1 MNFRRKRSLS
11 SGSIYKSS
19 ASSVPVFVH
28 TPYNSN
34 SALGDGAGRRAPDRS
49 GAGGRPRRAGG
60 RVPARKGARRGST
73 VPRLVPGRVSPGQ
86 PRFRPGGGRSETASV
101 NARPSSLL
109 LRPGRTPP
117 AGDAEPAWRAHQLS
131 GEWRSG
137 RGRRA
142 PHKERG
148 ERRGEKGRQF
158 RDGYSRPRPPVPP
171 VRGRGDNAAELTCR
185 RPRSPGPCWTVPGS
199 PSPLLARRPPPG
211 RGAPPRFRGR
221 RRKSVPAAEP
231 GNLRAGKSLRSLRG
245 AAWRGP
251 RPWRPRSRPAGDFL
265 GSSSARAAARTTGTA
280 GRPESARGL
289 CAPGLRPWR
298 VAIEEGQ
305 ERKTMLEEISSS
317 GHRPVLCMFSTE
329 GSRDY
334 LCFLP

>member
-1 MNFRRKRSLS
+1 MATLSGTSRAFRHLIGQNCPRRPRPLEAAGARGRGGSPRSPDRARWAAEL
-11 SGSIYKSS
+11 
-19 ASSVPVFVH
+19 
-28 TPYNSN
+28 
-34 SALGDGAGRRAPDRS
+34 GAGRRT
-49 GAGGRPRRAGG
+49 GAARAVGRGGRESG
-60 RVPARKGARRGST
+60 REGPARKGARRGSA
-73 VPRLVPGRVSPGQ
+73 VPKLVPGRVFPGQ

-101 NARPSSLL
+101 NARPSSLLL

-158 RDGYSRPRPPVPP
+158 RGGYSRPRPPVPP

-185 RPRSPGPCWTVPGS
+185 RRRPRCPGPCWPVPGS

-211 RGAPPRFRGR
+211 RGAPPRSRGR

-231 GNLRAGKSLRSLRG
+231 GNLRAGKSLRRLRG
-245 AAWRGP
+245 AAPAPGVHGP
-251 RPWRPRSRPAGDFL
+251 GRPVTFWARRPPGPLRRPR
-265 GSSSARAAARTTGTA
+265 
-280 GRPESARGL
+280 
-289 CAPGLRPWR
+289 GLRGGRSP
-298 VAIEEGQ
+298 
-305 ERKTMLEEISSS
+305 
-317 GHRPVLCMFSTE
+317 PE
-329 GSRDY
+329 GSAPRA
-334 LCFLP
+334 CG

>member
-1 MNFRRKRSLS
+1 M
-11 SGSIYKSS
+11 
-19 ASSVPVFVH
+19 
-28 TPYNSN
+28 
-34 SALGDGAGRRAPDRS
+34 
-49 GAGGRPRRAGG
+49 
-60 RVPARKGARRGST
+60 
-73 VPRLVPGRVSPGQ
+73 PRLVPDRVSPGQ

-185 RPRSPGPCWTVPGS
+185 RPRSAGPCWTVPGS

-211 RGAPPRFRGR
+211 RGAPPRSRGR

-231 GNLRAGKSLRSLRG
+231 GNLGAGKSLRRLRG

-251 RPWRPRSRPAGDFL
+251 RPWRPWSRPSGDFL
-265 GSSSARAAARTTGTA
+265 GSSSARAAARATGTA

-289 CAPGLRPWR
+289 CAPGLRVSWLWARWGSVVGAPGLGDKAWTEPFLLFGAGGRTHKKCEGWGGADMPPTREPYPWEPSGSR
-298 VAIEEGQ
+298 
-305 ERKTMLEEISSS
+305 
-317 GHRPVLCMFSTE
+317 GHRGPVREGVENLEGRAAALPATSWLCLTL
-329 GSRDY
+329 GK
-334 LCFLP
+334 